1 MATSPAQDPPQPLKY
16 QTWVLKVSIHCEG
29 CKKKVKKVLHSI
41 DGVYTTVIDS
51 QQHKVTVTGNVDAET
66 LIKKLVKTG
75 KHANLWPEKPD
86 NKENSPG
93 KSKNKKKQ
101 NDAKDSNKGNGEGDQ
116 KNSADKPENSAKDAK
131 KDDDGAGAKTAPS
144 PDELQ
149 GDEGGESEEV
159 DDKTSS
165 STGGKKKKK
174 KKGQNNNPTNPN
186 PNSGAPPADTEYPVS
201 SPSPAPLPNPPLPT
215 VYPYPALYY
224 PPPVYG
230 LNYNTASFP
239 STSSYYYRPAT
250 PIDPIEE
257 LNDEDNKGCSIM

>member
-66 LIKKLVKTG
+66 LIKKL
-75 KHANLWPEKPD
+75 
-86 NKENSPG
+86 
-93 KSKNKKKQ
+93 NKKKQ

-144 PDELQ
+144 ADELQ

-201 SPSPAPLPNPPLPT
+201 SPSPAPPPNPPLPT

-230 LNYNTASFP
+230 LNYNMASFP